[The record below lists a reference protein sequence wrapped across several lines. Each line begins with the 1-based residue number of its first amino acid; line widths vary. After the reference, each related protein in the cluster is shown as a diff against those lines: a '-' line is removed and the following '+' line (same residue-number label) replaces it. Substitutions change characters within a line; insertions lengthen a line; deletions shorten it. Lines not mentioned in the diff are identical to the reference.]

1 MSEKT
6 KELLQKLKAITEKE
20 PTHPAIEG
28 VLVSNLGGDRI
39 YSNFHG
45 SLYLIN
51 KDNSYY
57 KGKIN
62 RRSVL
67 VQTTAGETFRSY
79 VYETNDGRWFDRAGM
94 PTDAPKKLE
103 KDDPEMP
110 NEGNSE
116 VSL

>member
-6 KELLQKLKAITEKE
+6 KQLLENLKKITEKE
-20 PTHPAIEG
+20 PTQAAIEG
-28 VLVSNLGGDRI
+28 VVISNLGGDRI

-57 KGKIN
+57 RGKIHK
-62 RRSVL
+62 RSVL
-67 VQTTAGETFRSY
+67 VQSTAGETFRSY
-79 VYETNDGRWFDRAGM
+79 VYETSDGRWFDRAGM

-103 KDDPEMP
+103 KDDPEML
-110 NEGNSE
+110 NEENNE
-116 VSL
+116 EQ

>member
-20 PTHPAIEG
+20 PTQPAIEG

-45 SLYLIN
+45 SVYLIN

-57 KGKIN
+57 KGKIH
-62 RRSVL
+62 RRSVMI
-67 VQTTAGETFRSY
+67 QSTYGESFRSY
-79 VYETNDGRWFDRAGM
+79 VYQTDDDRWFDRAGM

-103 KDDPEMP
+103 KDDPEIL
-110 NEGNSE
+110 NENDGE
-116 VSL
+116 IK